1 MKGHRMRILATSI
14 KQTSFHNLKGLKN
27 LTSGLTSEE
36 VQRQRN
42 KFGQN
47 VIVEAP
53 SNRLLEI
60 LKETFRDP
68 MIWFLSGIGVVFLV
82 IGQKSE
88 GITLFVAILP
98 LILMDAFL
106 HWRTQA
112 STLGLKS
119 NLTSRVFVVR
129 NGKDIE
135 IDSMDLVPG
144 DLLKLSTGIF
154 IPADG
159 VLEEAH
165 EIQIDESVLTGEA
178 FPIQKSKY
186 DSDPFLQSDKS
197 EILVHPN
204 SLGFAGTRVLTGMGL
219 LRIVFT
225 GSDTSYGKIV
235 QSVSQM
241 PHERTPLQVSIGN
254 LVKNLIY
261 VSAGFCLLLA
271 GLRIYQGHGWLDA
284 LLSAATLAIAAIPE
298 EFPVVFTFFLG
309 VGIYRL
315 AQKQALVRRAVSVE
329 NIGRI
334 TQICTDKTGT
344 ITTGELELTH
354 IDPVLSVSAEDVL
367 VVSALSSNSEGTDPV
382 DMAIFKK
389 VLAQKIDLPQTTKR
403 FPFTEDRKR
412 ESAFAEIAG
421 QHSIVAKGAP
431 EVILGLCQL
440 PQEQNEF
447 WLTKTIQWSK
457 EGHKVLACAKG
468 NLSTDELNSRE
479 ELTSNFEFM
488 GLLAFEDPPRP
499 EVATAVDYAY
509 KNQIKVLMLTG
520 DHPETAAAIG
530 REVGLGHGNPIVVS
544 ADLEPKKFTPDYIL
558 ANPNFLKS
566 IDIVARC
573 TPLQK
578 LQIVLALRNAG
589 EIVAVTGDGVNDV
602 PALKAADIGIA
613 MGLRGSRSAKEV
625 SSIILGDDNFK
636 TIVSAIMEGRQL
648 FSNLKTSFEYLL
660 LFHIPFVLTAAVV
673 PLMGHPLVYLPVHI
687 VWLELIIHPTAI
699 LAFQTVASSQS
710 TKSTASFFQKSD
722 VFRMAIFG
730 VGLALVIGFSFVSS
744 LHENSEIGVARAKVV
759 VILSF
764 WSACLVI
771 YFTRLKSLTSKFVV
785 SGTLA
790 SLLLIQIKE
799 VAPILRIEGLPGKS
813 WAESVLTALFF
824 VVGLSVFDLVRKKV
838 NATTRFGSLKK
849 TRTLI

>member
-1 MKGHRMRILATSI
+1 MRQI
-14 KQTSFHNLKGLKN
+14 SFQNLKGLNK
-27 LTSGLTSEE
+27 TAAGLTQTE
-36 VQRQRN
+36 VQTQRN
-42 KFGQN
+42 KFGEN
-47 VIVEAP
+47 VVVEVA
-53 SNRLLEI
+53 SNRWLEI
-60 LKETFRDP
+60 FKETLSDP
-68 MIWFLSGIGVVFLV
+68 MIWFLVGIGIVFFA

-98 LILMDAFL
+98 LTLMDAFL

-119 NLTSRVFVVR
+119 NLTSKVFVIR
-129 NGKDIE
+129 DGQDIE
-135 IDSMDLVPG
+135 IDSKELVPG
-144 DLLKLSTGIF
+144 DILKLSTGIF

-159 VLEEAH
+159 IIEDAH

-178 FPIQKSKY
+178 FPIQKLKY
-186 DSDPFLQSDKS
+186 QHDPFVQSDKL
-197 EILVHPN
+197 EVAIDTK
-204 SLGFAGTRVLTGMGL
+204 SLAFAGTRVLTGKGL
-219 LRIVFT
+219 LRIIFT
-225 GSDTSYGKIV
+225 GSSTSYGEIV
-235 QSVSQM
+235 QSVSKM

-354 IDPVLSVSAEDVL
+354 IDPANSVKEDEVLLVSAV
-367 VVSALSSNSEGTDPV
+367 ASNQEGSDPV
-382 DMAIFKK
+382 DLAILKK
-389 VLAQKIDLPQTTKR
+389 ILVQKINLPLTSKR

-412 ESAFAEIAG
+412 ESAFAEING
-421 QHSIVAKGAP
+421 QQTLVTKGAP
-431 EVILGLCQL
+431 ETIFNLTQL
-440 PQEQNEF
+440 SFEEKDH
-447 WLTKTIQWSK
+447 WLKKTIQWAK
-457 EGHKVLACAKG
+457 AGHKVLACAKK
-468 NLSTDELNSRE
+468 NASAEDLRASKELISD
-479 ELTSNFEFM
+479 FQFM

-499 EVATAVDYAY
+499 EVATAVEYAY

-530 REVGLGHGNPIVVS
+530 REVGLGKGNPKVVS
-544 ADLEPKKFTPDYIL
+544 AELEPKKFENEYFVSNPD
-558 ANPNFLKS
+558 FLKS

-573 TPLQK
+573 TPIQK
-578 LQIVLALRNAG
+578 LQIVLALRQAG

-636 TIVSAIMEGRQL
+636 TIVAAIMEGRQL

-660 LFHIPFVLTAAVV
+660 LFHIPFVLTAAMV
-673 PLMGHPLVYLPVHI
+673 PLLGYELVYLPVHI

-699 LAFQTVASSQS
+699 LAFQAVATSKT
-710 TKSTASFFQKSD
+710 TKSTGSFFQKID
-722 VFRMAIFG
+722 IFRMVIFG
-730 VGLALVIGFSFVSS
+730 FGLALAIGIIFVSG
-744 LHENSEIGVARAKVV
+744 LRENSDIGIARAKVM
-759 VILSF
+759 VILSV
-764 WSACLVI
+764 WSAALVI
-771 YFTRLKSLTSKFVV
+771 YYTHLKTLTSKLVV
-785 SGTLA
+785 CGTIS
-790 SLLLIQIKE
+790 SLFLIQLTSA
-799 VAPILRIEGLPGKS
+799 APILR
-813 WAESVLTALFF
+813 
-824 VVGLSVFDLVRKKV
+824 VVGLPWRSWCEAVGVPLIFVGILFVFDLVRKKEKLA
-838 NATTRFGSLKK
+838 NH
-849 TRTLI
+849 

>member
-1 MKGHRMRILATSI
+1 MRQI
-14 KQTSFHNLKGLKN
+14 SFQNLKGLHK
-27 LTSGLTSEE
+27 SAAGLAQTE
-36 VQRQRN
+36 VLAQRN
-42 KFGQN
+42 KFGEN
-47 VIVEAP
+47 VVVEVS
-53 SNRLLEI
+53 SNRWLEI

-68 MIWFLSGIGVVFLV
+68 MIWFLIGIGVVFFVL
-82 IGQKSE
+82 GQRSE
-88 GITLFVAILP
+88 AITLFVAILP

-129 NGKDIE
+129 EGKDIE
-135 IDSMDLVPG
+135 IDSKELVPG

-159 VLEEAH
+159 LIEEAH
-165 EIQIDESVLTGEA
+165 EIQVDESVLTGEA
-178 FPIQKSKY
+178 FPIQKIQY
-186 DSDPFLQSDKS
+186 QHDPFAQSDKL
-197 EILVHPN
+197 EVPIDPKALA
-204 SLGFAGTRVLTGMGL
+204 FAGTRVLTGRGL
-219 LRIVFT
+219 LRIIFT
-225 GSDTSYGKIV
+225 GSSTSYGEIV
-235 QSVSQM
+235 QSVSKM

-354 IDPVLSVSAEDVL
+354 IDPEGSANEDKVLII
-367 VVSALSSNSEGTDPV
+367 SALACNPEGADPV
-382 DMAIFKK
+382 DLAILKK
-389 VLAQKIDLPQTTKR
+389 ILAQKIILPQTSKR

-412 ESAFAEIAG
+412 ESAFAEIDG
-421 QHSIVAKGAP
+421 RQIIVTKGAP
-431 EVILGLCQL
+431 ETIFNLTQL
-440 PQEQNEF
+440 SPEQKEF
-447 WLTKTIQWSK
+447 WLKKTIQWAK
-457 EGHKVLACAKG
+457 AGHKVLACAKK
-468 NLSTDELNSRE
+468 NLSVEDLRAGKELFSD
-479 ELTSNFEFM
+479 FEFM

-499 EVATAVDYAY
+499 EVAIAVDYAY

-530 REVGLGHGNPIVVS
+530 REVGLGKGNPIVVS
-544 ADLEPKKFTPDYIL
+544 AELEPKKFQSDYFVSNPD
-558 ANPNFLKS
+558 FLKS
-566 IDIVARC
+566 IDVIARC
-573 TPLQK
+573 TPMQK
-578 LQIVLALRNAG
+578 LQIVLALRQAG

-660 LFHIPFVLTAAVV
+660 LFHIPFVLTAAMV
-673 PLMGHPLVYLPVHI
+673 PILGYELVYLPVHI

-699 LAFQTVASSQS
+699 LAFQTVASPKTSMP
-710 TKSTASFFQKSD
+710 TGSFFQKMD
-722 VFRMAIFG
+722 IFRFVIFG
-730 VGLALVIGFSFVSS
+730 LGIALAIGLIFVSALKENPDIGF
-744 LHENSEIGVARAKVV
+744 ARSKVMI
-759 VILSF
+759 ILSV
-764 WSACLVI
+764 WSALLVI
-771 YFTRLKSLTSKFVV
+771 YYTQLKTLTSKLVV
-785 SGTLA
+785 CGTLG
-790 SLLLIQIKE
+790 SLLLIQITSI
-799 VAPILRIEGLPGKS
+799 APILRVASLPWQS
-813 WAESVLTALFF
+813 WAQVVGVSIGFTSALFM
-824 VVGLSVFDLVRKKV
+824 FDLLRQKKEQQ
-838 NATTRFGSLKK
+838 SS
-849 TRTLI
+849 

>member
-1 MKGHRMRILATSI
+1 MRQISFQNLNGLHKTSA
-14 KQTSFHNLKGLKN
+14 
-27 LTSGLTSEE
+27 GLTQSE
-36 VQRQRN
+36 VQAQRK
-42 KFGQN
+42 KFGEN
-47 VIVEAP
+47 VVVEVS
-53 SNRLLEI
+53 SNRWLEI
-60 LKETFRDP
+60 FKETFSDP
-68 MIWFLSGIGVVFLV
+68 MIWFLIGIGIIFFA

-98 LILMDAFL
+98 LTLMDAFL

-119 NLTSRVFVVR
+119 NLTSKVFVIR
-129 NGKDIE
+129 EGQDIE
-135 IDSMDLVPG
+135 IDSKELVPG
-144 DLLKLSTGIF
+144 DILKLSTGIF

-159 VLEEAH
+159 LIEDAH

-178 FPIQKSKY
+178 FPIQKLKY
-186 DSDPFLQSDKS
+186 QGDPFVQSEKLEVSIDPKS
-197 EILVHPN
+197 LA
-204 SLGFAGTRVLTGMGL
+204 FAGTRVLTGTGL

-225 GSDTSYGKIV
+225 GSSTSYGEIV
-235 QSVSQM
+235 QSVSKM

-254 LVKNLIY
+254 LVKYLTYI
-261 VSAGFCLLLA
+261 SAGFCLLLA

-284 LLSAATLAIAAIPE
+284 LLSGATLAIAAIPE

-354 IDPVLSVSAEDVL
+354 IDPANGVNEDEVLLVSAV
-367 VVSALSSNSEGTDPV
+367 ASNQEGADPV
-382 DMAIFKK
+382 DLAILKK
-389 VLAQKIDLPQTTKR
+389 ILTQKINLPETTKR

-412 ESAFAEIAG
+412 ESAFITINE
-421 QHSIVAKGAP
+421 QYSIVTKGAP
-431 EVILGLCQL
+431 ETIFNLTMLSH
-440 PQEQNEF
+440 EQKEH
-447 WLTKTIQWSK
+447 WLERTIQWAK
-457 EGHKVLACAKG
+457 AGHKVLACAKKNISPADVG
-468 NLSTDELNSRE
+468 SGKELD
-479 ELTSNFEFM
+479 SNFQFV
-488 GLLAFEDPPRP
+488 GLLAFEDPPRT
-499 EVATAVDYAY
+499 EVSTAVEYAY

-530 REVGLGHGNPIVVS
+530 REVGLGKGFPIVVS
-544 ADLEPKKFTPDYIL
+544 AELEPKKFETAYFASNPD
-558 ANPNFLKS
+558 FLKS

-573 TPLQK
+573 TPIQK
-578 LQIVLALRNAG
+578 LQIVLALRQAG

-636 TIVSAIMEGRQL
+636 TIVAAIMEGRQL

-673 PLMGHPLVYLPVHI
+673 PMLGYELVYLPVHI

-699 LAFQTVASSQS
+699 LAFQAVASSQ
-710 TKSTASFFQKSD
+710 TAKSTGSFFKKID
-722 VFRMAIFG
+722 ILRMAIFG
-730 VGLALVIGFSFVSS
+730 IGLALAIGIIFVSG
-744 LHENSEIGVARAKVV
+744 LKENSDISFARAKVI
-759 VILSF
+759 VILSV
-764 WSACLVI
+764 WSASLVI
-771 YFTRLKSLTSKFVV
+771 YYTHFKTLTSKLVV
-785 SGTLA
+785 FGTLS
-790 SLLLIQIKE
+790 SLFLIQ
-799 VAPILRIEGLPGKS
+799 VPSAAQILRVVALPWQS
-813 WAESVLTALFF
+813 WAEVICVSLGFIGTLSLFDF
-824 VVGLSVFDLVRKKV
+824 I
-838 NATTRFGSLKK
+838 TRNK
-849 TRTLI
+849 